1 MSRSLRVADRYR
13 DRAKVALKRNGLS
26 QSALA
31 LDLGRSRDTIYNFF
45 RGRPVDRWY
54 FQEICDRLGLDLQEI
69 ADFGTEDDHE
79 TAVFNPSFLGR
90 EADIAELERLSQQHR
105 LIVIQAGGGVG
116 KSTLASNFLSTHFP
130 QKVLELPVAR
140 EARYLAPVSGFV
152 DDWLMFDLQQQTGHN
167 LGVSLLRL
175 KRQLQTTPIGIWIDN
190 LETALD
196 EQGRL
201 IEDCRDYVE
210 LLRTLSD
217 PTLKSL
223 TLVTSRVRVCEPSI
237 AAVTHMLDGL
247 PLSAWHTFFENRGIV
262 IHSPTLSKLRHS
274 YGGNAKAMEIIA
286 GATREDANNNLIEYM
301 SRPEVNSSEHPE
313 LETLLESQ
321 FQNLKKSNPNAA
333 RLFCRMGCYR
343 YEEIPVITLAGVECL
358 LWDVPTEEHQQLIKS
373 LLRRSLLKRQ
383 DQGYLME
390 PFTAQFARKHLKIS
404 EDWQQS
410 HNQAASYWQ
419 AHYAD
424 FEGSQ
429 KILACTESFHHFVAI
444 DEFEKAASLMCSIT
458 PGLGQNRLN
467 AYLNWSGRPDYF
479 LSCANQIEEKLS
491 PKSTT
496 LLLGSMGVSNYY
508 QGNYKEAIETWTKIL
523 NLCESFSSMDDVF
536 LKIQGYRGDCWAWM
550 LHSHTHLGE
559 LSSAQDCFEKSQAFF
574 DDDLE
579 VRLLA
584 YSGLLWLRL
593 VEGDYSDAKKIFQ
606 NLRKVGLLCESNF
619 EISIESPLSSFGRE
633 FPESII
639 LHLVSNS
646 ILFELAEFLQQ
657 DSSDIS
663 IDEIHLLKA
672 KIQDQKKVYQCAFDF
687 HDSALWADLA
697 CHFHSHLGDLQQA
710 GQELNELQ
718 SVTKT
723 TLKDATL
730 NFLAQKSEGVLAYY
744 SSDFKEAL
752 ATFSKC
758 LEVVTDGQMKVYA
771 PLIHYY
777 LGKTHQSLFNQTQS
791 NQHFQEA
798 INWLTKMGAT
808 RRIEQVQRAMINS
821 VHSLDMIW

>member
-69 ADFGTEDDHE
+69 ADFGTEDDCE

-210 LLRTLSD
+210 LLRTLGD

-274 YGGNAKAMEIIA
+274 YSGNAKAMEIIA
-286 GATREDANNNLIEYM
+286 GATCEDANNDLHMYM
-301 SRPEVNSSEHPE
+301 SRSGAD
-313 LETLLESQ
+313 LLTPLALKNLIDSQLQRLQESYP
-321 FQNLKKSNPNAA
+321 KAA
-333 RLFCRMGCYR
+333 RLLFRMGCYR
-343 YEEIPVITLAGVECL
+343 YEEIPAVTLAGVECL
-358 LWDVPTEEHQQLIKS
+358 LWDVPIEEHQRLIAS
-373 LLRRSLLKRQ
+373 LQHRSLLEFR
-383 DQGYLME
+383 DQGYSLHQVM
-390 PFTAQFARKHLKIS
+390 AQAARERLKSS
-404 EDWQQS
+404 EDWQQA
-410 HNQAASYWQ
+410 HTQAANYWQ
-419 AHYAD
+419 THYTD
-424 FEGSQ
+424 FEGDQ
-429 KILACTESFHHFVAI
+429 KVLAFAEAFHHFVAI
-444 DEFEKAASLMCSIT
+444 AEFQQSISVLYSFIDDSSNRLSNYLGSSGRSDYLLNCLEQLDDHLLSFEQSARRVGSSGVCYYYKGDYENAIKLLKETQEMYESSRTETVDISQIRDYRSHALSWMISAHIYRGNLAAAQECFEESERFFAEEKEVELRAYGALIWLRWIEQDYSEANRISTFLRGNGLLASAESNSQPPRLIKPENLIRSIDISFTLVKFAEILEKGQSDDYSEQLDQISEQVEQQKRAYQGSFDVYSSTILSDATCHLYAHSGQLEKA
-458 PGLGQNRLN
+458 Q
-467 AYLNWSGRPDYF
+467 
-479 LSCANQIEEKLS
+479 
-491 PKSTT
+491 
-496 LLLGSMGVSNYY
+496 
-508 QGNYKEAIETWTKIL
+508 
-523 NLCESFSSMDDVF
+523 
-536 LKIQGYRGDCWAWM
+536 
-550 LHSHTHLGE
+550 
-559 LSSAQDCFEKSQAFF
+559 
-574 DDDLE
+574 
-579 VRLLA
+579 
-584 YSGLLWLRL
+584 
-593 VEGDYSDAKKIFQ
+593 
-606 NLRKVGLLCESNF
+606 
-619 EISIESPLSSFGRE
+619 
-633 FPESII
+633 
-639 LHLVSNS
+639 
-646 ILFELAEFLQQ
+646 
-657 DSSDIS
+657 
-663 IDEIHLLKA
+663 
-672 KIQDQKKVYQCAFDF
+672 
-687 HDSALWADLA
+687 
-697 CHFHSHLGDLQQA
+697 
-710 GQELNELQ
+710 QELNELQ
-718 SVTKT
+718 SATQT
-723 TLKDATL
+723 SINNATL
-730 NFLAQKSEGVLAYY
+730 NFLALKSQGILAYY
-744 SSDFKEAL
+744 RSDFAEAL
-752 ATFSKC
+752 AIFSKC

>member
-69 ADFGTEDDHE
+69 ADFGTEDDCE

-175 KRQLQTTPIGIWIDN
+175 KRQLQTMPIGIWIDN

-210 LLRTLSD
+210 LLRTLGD

-237 AAVTHMLDGL
+237 ATVTHMLDGL
-247 PLSAWHTFFENRGIV
+247 PLSAWHTFFENRSIV

-286 GATREDANNNLIEYM
+286 GATCEDANNNLHEYM
-301 SRPEVNSSEHPE
+301 SRSGADLLKHPE
-313 LETLLESQ
+313 LKHLVDSELQRLQESDP
-321 FQNLKKSNPNAA
+321 KAA
-333 RLFCRMGCYR
+333 RLLFRMGCYR
-343 YEEIPVITLAGVECL
+343 YEELPAVTLAGVECL
-358 LWDVPTEEHQQLIKS
+358 LWDVPIEEHQQLITS
-373 LLRRSLLKRQ
+373 LRNRSLLGFRDK
-383 DQGYLME
+383 GYSLHQVI
-390 PFTAQFARKHLKIS
+390 AQAARECLKSS
-404 EDWQQS
+404 EDWQQA
-410 HNQAASYWQ
+410 HTQAAIYWQ
-419 AHYAD
+419 THYNN
-424 FEGSQ
+424 FEGDQ
-429 KILACTESFHHFVAI
+429 KILAFAEAIHHLVAI
-444 DEFEKAASLMCSIT
+444 GSFEEAASHIYSVVSDV
-458 PGLGQNRLN
+458 GQYRLTN
-467 AYLNWSGRPDYF
+467 YLVWSGKADYLLNCLDQLKGN
-479 LSCANQIEEKLS
+479 LSFVTSINW
-491 PKSTT
+491 
-496 LLLGSMGVSNYY
+496 LGSSGVCHYY
-508 QGNYKEAIETWTKIL
+508 QGSYQQSIKLWKEVQKVY
-523 NLCESFSSMDDVF
+523 ESLLTEPLDSLQVPD
-536 LKIQGYRGDCWAWM
+536 YRGRAWAWM
-550 LHSHTHLGE
+550 ISAYIYCGNLAA
-559 LSSAQDCFEKSQAFF
+559 AQDCFEEAERFF
-574 DDDLE
+574 AESKE
-579 VRLLA
+579 VELRA
-584 YSGLLWLRL
+584 YGALIWLRWIEQEYSEVNRISEFLRKNGLLSPAESNSRQSQLIRPENLIRSIHISFDL
-593 VEGDYSDAKKIFQ
+593 VKFAEILEKEKPDDYPDQIDRISEQVEKQKRSHQDSFDIYSSAILSDA
-606 NLRKVGLLCESNF
+606 
-619 EISIESPLSSFGRE
+619 
-633 FPESII
+633 
-639 LHLVSNS
+639 
-646 ILFELAEFLQQ
+646 
-657 DSSDIS
+657 
-663 IDEIHLLKA
+663 
-672 KIQDQKKVYQCAFDF
+672 
-687 HDSALWADLA
+687 A
-697 CHFHSHLGDLQQA
+697 CHLYVHSGQLEKAQ
-710 GQELNELQ
+710 QELNELQ
-718 SVTKT
+718 SVTQTIIKN
-723 TLKDATL
+723 ATL
-730 NFLAQKSEGVLAYY
+730 NFISLKSQGVLAYY
-744 SSDFKEAL
+744 SLDFAEAL
-752 ATFSKC
+752 VIFSKC
-758 LEVVTDGQMKVYA
+758 LEVVMDGQMKVYA

-791 NQHFQEA
+791 KQHFQEA

-808 RRIEQVQRAMINS
+808 RRIEQVQRAMINP
-821 VHSLDMIW
+821 VHGLDMIW

>member
-1 MSRSLRVADRYR
+1 MRVADRYR

-31 LDLGRSRDTIYNFF
+31 LDLGFSRDTISNFF
-45 RGRPVDRWY
+45 RGRPVDRSY

-69 ADFGTEDDHE
+69 ADFGAEDDCE

-210 LLRTLSD
+210 LLRTLGD

-237 AAVTHMLDGL
+237 AAFTHVLDGL

-262 IHSPTLSKLRHS
+262 IHSPTLSKLRYS

-286 GATREDANNNLIEYM
+286 GATCEDANNNLHEYM
-301 SRPEVNSSEHPE
+301 SRSGADLLKHPE
-313 LETLLESQ
+313 LKHLIESELQHLE
-321 FQNLKKSNPNAA
+321 PVAA
-333 RLFCRMGCYR
+333 RLLARMGCYR
-343 YEEIPVITLAGVECL
+343 YEEIPAVTLAGVECL
-358 LWDVPTEEHQQLIKS
+358 LWDVPIEEHQRLITS
-373 LLRRSLLKRQ
+373 LRNRSLLEFR
-383 DQGYLME
+383 DQGYSLHQVI
-390 PFTAQFARKHLKIS
+390 AQAARERLKSS
-404 EDWQQS
+404 EDWQQA
-410 HNQAASYWQ
+410 HTQAANYWQ
-419 AHYAD
+419 THYTD
-424 FEGSQ
+424 FEGDQ
-429 KILACTESFHHFVAI
+429 KVLAFAEAFYHFVAI
-444 DEFEKAASLMCSIT
+444 DKFEEAASFIYSAV
-458 PGLGQNRLN
+458 PNVGQSGLNQ
-467 AYLNWSGRPDYF
+467 YLNGSCQSDY
-479 LSCANQIEEKLS
+479 LLNCLKQLEGHLS
-491 PKSTT
+491 PASSI
-496 LLLGSMGVSNYY
+496 LCMGSKGVALYY
-508 QGNYKEAIETWTKIL
+508 QGEYEKAVEIL
-523 NLCESFSSMDDVF
+523 QAVLDQYQSLLSGSGTLNIPD
-536 LKIQGYRGDCWAWM
+536 YRGDCWAWM
-550 LHSHTHLGE
+550 SIAYIEMGNLAAAEDCVSKTRDS
-559 LSSAQDCFEKSQAFF
+559 LSS
-574 DDDLE
+574 DLE
-579 VRLLA
+579 VKLLM
-584 YSGLLWLRL
+584 SSSLLWLRL
-593 VEGDYSDAKKIFQ
+593 TGGCYSDCRQIIRDLQDESLLQDSDFEVSMNSPLRRLEYLGIEFPVLNIVSISVIIELFEIIESNSKKISVNEIDLLSEKLQ
-606 NLRKVGLLCESNF
+606 NQKEVYK
-619 EISIESPLSSFGRE
+619 SF
-633 FPESII
+633 
-639 LHLVSNS
+639 
-646 ILFELAEFLQQ
+646 A
-657 DSSDIS
+657 
-663 IDEIHLLKA
+663 
-672 KIQDQKKVYQCAFDF
+672 DF
-687 HDSALWADLA
+687 HDSSLLSVLA
-697 CHFHSHLGDLQQA
+697 CHFYCCVGHQDQALQEVMDLQSA
-710 GQELNELQ
+710 TESIFKN
-718 SVTKT
+718 
-723 TLKDATL
+723 ATL
-730 NFLAQKSEGVLAYY
+730 NFLALKSQGVLAYY
-744 SSDFKEAL
+744 SSDFAEAL
-752 ATFSKC
+752 VIFSKC

-808 RRIEQVQRAMINS
+808 RRIEQVQRAMINP
-821 VHSLDMIW
+821 VHGLDMIW